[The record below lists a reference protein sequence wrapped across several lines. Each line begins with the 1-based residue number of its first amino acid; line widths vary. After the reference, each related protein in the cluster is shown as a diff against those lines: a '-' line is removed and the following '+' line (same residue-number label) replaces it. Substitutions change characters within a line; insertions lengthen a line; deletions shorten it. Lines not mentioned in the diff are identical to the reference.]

1 MDAVAAETKQKAPA
15 LGTSP
20 TAGTAYASAAR
31 ALEAACSSASSQ
43 PPSPQTS
50 YASASRA
57 SGQTTHA
64 SRASGQTTY
73 ASWSR
78 PAAWTST
85 SAKTAHAPRRTA
97 AIWTAVGI
105 RRPSAP
111 APSSVHPFMAV
122 RMIVRPVPCSSDHAG
137 R

>member
-43 PPSPQTS
+43 TPSPQTS
-50 YASASRA
+50 YAS
-57 SGQTTHA
+57 A

-97 AIWTAVGI
+97 AIWAAVGI